1 MFKIAFYKLTYASFR
16 PFVDSLLHDAY
27 KLTVDLYDCADQECF
42 TEERLGYLS
51 GKIILNVLIVNQ
63 HLCLKFVDSYAGFLT
78 KETLV

>member
-1 MFKIAFYKLTYASFR
+1 MPTNC
-16 PFVDSLLHDAY
+16 
-27 KLTVDLYDCADQECF
+27 LTVDLYDCADQECF